1 MAVKSNLEAVRDTMD
16 ELMAADDRV
25 MIIGEDVEEG
35 GVFRATDGLLKKYGH
50 DRVIDSPLAE
60 SSIVGVSIGASLN
73 GLRPIAEIQFADFIL
88 PAVNQII
95 SEAAKFRYRSS
106 GDWSCPIVIRAPY
119 GGGIHGGLYHS
130 QSMEQIFA
138 HQPGLKVVA
147 PSTPYDMKGLLRAA
161 VLDPD
166 PVIFFEHKRTYRLI
180 KGEVPDEPY
189 EIPIGKAEIRREG
202 GDLTIFSY
210 GLAMHMCLQ
219 AAESVASQDGIEC
232 TVVDLRSLLPL
243 DKETILETAR
253 GNRQDSDRPR
263 GQPDVRYRSARWRR
277 SSRSTPSSTSTVP
290 SPALEVRTYRRCRST
305 TSWKSF
311 TCRAR
316 KRSRPPFGSSPRINQ
331 RPQRQFPFRNRSTTW
346 RPKFEC
352 RSLARASP
360 KAQLC
365 AG

>member
-1 MAVKSNLEAVRDTMD
+1 MALKSNLQAVRDTLD
-16 ELMAADDRV
+16 ELMAADERI

-95 SEAAKFRYRSS
+95 SEAAKFRYRSG

-147 PSTPYDMKGLLRAA
+147 PATPYDMKGLLRAA

-219 AAESVASQDGIEC
+219 AAESVASQDGTEC
-232 TVVDLRSLLPL
+232 TVVDLRTLLPL

-253 GNRQDSDRPR
+253 ATGKILIVHEDNLTCGIGGEVAALIAEHAFEYLDGPITRL
-263 GQPDVRYRSARWRR
+263 GGPDVPAVPFNHKLEEFYM
-277 SSRSTPSSTSTVP
+277 P
-290 SPALEVRTYRRCRST
+290 SPEKIA
-305 TSWKSF
+305 
-311 TCRAR
+311 AA
-316 KRSRPPFGSSPRINQ
+316 I
-331 RPQRQFPFRNRSTTW
+331 RQ
-346 RPKFEC
+346 
-352 RSLARASP
+352 LAAY
-360 KAQLC
+360 
-365 AG
+365 

>member
-16 ELMAADDRV
+16 ELMAADERI

-95 SEAAKFRYRSS
+95 SEAAKFRYRSG

-202 GDLTIFSY
+202 DDLTIFSY

-219 AAESVASQDGIEC
+219 AAESVASEDGIQC

-253 GNRQDSDRPR
+253 ATGKILIVHEDNLTCGIGGEVAALIAEHAFEYLDGPITRL
-263 GQPDVRYRSARWRR
+263 GGPDVPAVPFNHKLEEFYM
-277 SSRSTPSSTSTVP
+277 P
-290 SPALEVRTYRRCRST
+290 SPEKIA
-305 TSWKSF
+305 
-311 TCRAR
+311 AA
-316 KRSRPPFGSSPRINQ
+316 I
-331 RPQRQFPFRNRSTTW
+331 RQ
-346 RPKFEC
+346 
-352 RSLARASP
+352 LAAY
-360 KAQLC
+360 
-365 AG
+365 

>member
-1 MAVKSNLEAVRDTMD
+1 MAVKSNLQAVRDTLD
-16 ELMAADDRV
+16 ELMAADERI

-95 SEAAKFRYRSS
+95 SEAAKFRYRSG

-147 PSTPYDMKGLLRAA
+147 PATPYDMKGLLRAA

-202 GDLTIFSY
+202 DDLTVFSY

-219 AAESVASQDGIEC
+219 AAESVASEDGIQC

-253 GNRQDSDRPR
+253 ATGKILIVHEDNLTCGIGGEVAALIAEHAFEYLDGPITRL
-263 GQPDVRYRSARWRR
+263 GGPDVPAVPFNHKLEEFYM
-277 SSRSTPSSTSTVP
+277 P
-290 SPALEVRTYRRCRST
+290 SPEKIA
-305 TSWKSF
+305 
-311 TCRAR
+311 AA
-316 KRSRPPFGSSPRINQ
+316 I
-331 RPQRQFPFRNRSTTW
+331 RQ
-346 RPKFEC
+346 
-352 RSLARASP
+352 LAAY
-360 KAQLC
+360 
-365 AG
+365 

>member
-147 PSTPYDMKGLLRAA
+147 PATPYDMKGLLRAA

-243 DKETILETAR
+243 DKETILESAR
-253 GNRQDSDRPR
+253 ATGKILIVHEDNLTCGIGGEVAALIAEHAFEYLDGPITRL
-263 GQPDVRYRSARWRR
+263 GGPDVPAVPFNHKLEEFYM
-277 SSRSTPSSTSTVP
+277 P
-290 SPALEVRTYRRCRST
+290 SPEKIA
-305 TSWKSF
+305 
-311 TCRAR
+311 AA
-316 KRSRPPFGSSPRINQ
+316 I
-331 RPQRQFPFRNRSTTW
+331 RQ
-346 RPKFEC
+346 
-352 RSLARASP
+352 LAAY
-360 KAQLC
+360 
-365 AG
+365 

>member
-219 AAESVASQDGIEC
+219 AAESVASQDGTEC
-232 TVVDLRSLLPL
+232 TVVDLRTLLPL
-243 DKETILETAR
+243 DKETILESAR
-253 GNRQDSDRPR
+253 ATGKILIVHEDNLTCGIGGEVAALIAEHAFEYLDGPITRL
-263 GQPDVRYRSARWRR
+263 GGPDVPAVPFNHKLEEFYM
-277 SSRSTPSSTSTVP
+277 P
-290 SPALEVRTYRRCRST
+290 SPEKIA
-305 TSWKSF
+305 
-311 TCRAR
+311 AA
-316 KRSRPPFGSSPRINQ
+316 I
-331 RPQRQFPFRNRSTTW
+331 RQ
-346 RPKFEC
+346 
-352 RSLARASP
+352 LAAY
-360 KAQLC
+360 
-365 AG
+365 

>member
-95 SEAAKFRYRSS
+95 SEAAKFRYRSG

-147 PSTPYDMKGLLRAA
+147 PATPYDMKGLLRAA

-219 AAESVASQDGIEC
+219 AAESVASQDGTEC
-232 TVVDLRSLLPL
+232 TVVDLRTLLPL

-253 GNRQDSDRPR
+253 ATGKILIVHEDNLTCGIGGEVAALIAEHAFEYLDGPITRL
-263 GQPDVRYRSARWRR
+263 GGPDVPAVPFNHKLEEFYM
-277 SSRSTPSSTSTVP
+277 P
-290 SPALEVRTYRRCRST
+290 SPEKIA
-305 TSWKSF
+305 
-311 TCRAR
+311 AA
-316 KRSRPPFGSSPRINQ
+316 I
-331 RPQRQFPFRNRSTTW
+331 RQ
-346 RPKFEC
+346 
-352 RSLARASP
+352 LAAY
-360 KAQLC
+360 
-365 AG
+365 

>member
-16 ELMAADDRV
+16 ELMAADERII
-25 MIIGEDVEEG
+25 IIGEDVEEG

-95 SEAAKFRYRSS
+95 SEAAKFRYRSG

-202 GDLTIFSY
+202 DDLTIFSY

-219 AAESVASQDGIEC
+219 AAESVASEDGIQC

-253 GNRQDSDRPR
+253 ATGKILIVHEDNLTCGIGGEVAALIAEHAFEYLDGPITRL
-263 GQPDVRYRSARWRR
+263 GGPDVPAVPFNHKLEEFYM
-277 SSRSTPSSTSTVP
+277 P
-290 SPALEVRTYRRCRST
+290 SPEKIA
-305 TSWKSF
+305 
-311 TCRAR
+311 AA
-316 KRSRPPFGSSPRINQ
+316 I
-331 RPQRQFPFRNRSTTW
+331 RQ
-346 RPKFEC
+346 
-352 RSLARASP
+352 LAAY
-360 KAQLC
+360 
-365 AG
+365 

>member
-1 MAVKSNLEAVRDTMD
+1 MALKSNLQAVRDTLD
-16 ELMAADDRV
+16 ELMAADERI

-95 SEAAKFRYRSS
+95 SEAAKFRYRSG

-202 GDLTIFSY
+202 DDLTIFSY

-219 AAESVASQDGIEC
+219 AAESVASEDEIQC

-253 GNRQDSDRPR
+253 ATGKILIVHEDNLTCGIGGEVAALIAEHAFEYLDGPITRL
-263 GQPDVRYRSARWRR
+263 GGPDVPAVPFNHKLEEFYM
-277 SSRSTPSSTSTVP
+277 P
-290 SPALEVRTYRRCRST
+290 SPEKIA
-305 TSWKSF
+305 
-311 TCRAR
+311 AA
-316 KRSRPPFGSSPRINQ
+316 I
-331 RPQRQFPFRNRSTTW
+331 RQ
-346 RPKFEC
+346 
-352 RSLARASP
+352 LAAY
-360 KAQLC
+360 
-365 AG
+365 

>member
-1 MAVKSNLEAVRDTMD
+1 MALKSNLQAVRDTLD
-16 ELMAADDRV
+16 ELMAADERI

-95 SEAAKFRYRSS
+95 SEASKFRYRSG

-147 PSTPYDMKGLLRAA
+147 PATPYDMKGLLRAA

-219 AAESVASQDGIEC
+219 AAESVASQDGTEC
-232 TVVDLRSLLPL
+232 TVVDLRTLLPL

-253 GNRQDSDRPR
+253 ATGKILIVHEDNLTCGIGGEVAALIAEHAFEYLDGPITRL
-263 GQPDVRYRSARWRR
+263 GGPDVPAVPFNHKLEEFYM
-277 SSRSTPSSTSTVP
+277 P
-290 SPALEVRTYRRCRST
+290 SPEKIA
-305 TSWKSF
+305 
-311 TCRAR
+311 AA
-316 KRSRPPFGSSPRINQ
+316 I
-331 RPQRQFPFRNRSTTW
+331 RQ
-346 RPKFEC
+346 
-352 RSLARASP
+352 LAAY
-360 KAQLC
+360 
-365 AG
+365 

>member
-1 MAVKSNLEAVRDTMD
+1 MAVKSNLQAVRDTLD
-16 ELMAADDRV
+16 ELMAADERI

-95 SEAAKFRYRSS
+95 SEAAKFRYRSG

-147 PSTPYDMKGLLRAA
+147 PSTPYDIKGLLRAA

-202 GDLTIFSY
+202 DDLTVFSY

-232 TVVDLRSLLPL
+232 TVVDLRTLLPL

-253 GNRQDSDRPR
+253 ATGKILIVHEDNLTCGIGGEVAALIAEHAFEYLDGPITRL
-263 GQPDVRYRSARWRR
+263 GGPDVPAVPFNHKLEEFYM
-277 SSRSTPSSTSTVP
+277 P
-290 SPALEVRTYRRCRST
+290 SPEKIA
-305 TSWKSF
+305 
-311 TCRAR
+311 AA
-316 KRSRPPFGSSPRINQ
+316 I
-331 RPQRQFPFRNRSTTW
+331 RQ
-346 RPKFEC
+346 
-352 RSLARASP
+352 LAAY
-360 KAQLC
+360 
-365 AG
+365 